1 MLHEGLNL
9 FILPGLS
16 LLLLLL
22 WLLSSIGKVKLIK
35 GVELHLQMANCKHH
49 EDLRK
54 EHVLVISLAK
64 EIDIKNGKLMKMEN
78 MLEEKDRLLQAYNEG
93 INNLEKR
100 MLHIIERIM
109 GKASCL
115 ILYFCIAL

>member
-1 MLHEGLNL
+1 M
-9 FILPGLS
+9 
-16 LLLLLL
+16 
-22 WLLSSIGKVKLIK
+22 KLIK
-35 GVELHLQMANCKHH
+35 GVERHLQMANCKHH
-49 EDLRK
+49 VDLRK
-54 EHVLVISLAK
+54 ERVLVISLAK